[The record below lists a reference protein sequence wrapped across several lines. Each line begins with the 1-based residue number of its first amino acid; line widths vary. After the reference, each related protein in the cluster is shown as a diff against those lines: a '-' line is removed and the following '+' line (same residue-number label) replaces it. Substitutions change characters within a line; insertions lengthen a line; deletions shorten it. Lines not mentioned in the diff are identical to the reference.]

1 MSNFDHFVGT
11 KPVSDTHAFDVS
23 ALEVWMSAQVA
34 GFAGPITVEMFK
46 GGQSNPTYKLVTPG
60 CSYVMRSKPG
70 PVAKLLPSA
79 HAIEREFKVMQGL
92 AGTDVPVPHM
102 YALCEDESIIGRAFY
117 IMEFKAG
124 RVLWDQSLPGM
135 TPQQRG
141 AIYDEMNRVMAA
153 LHTVD
158 VTRQGL
164 ADYGKPGN
172 YFERQIGRWSK
183 QYVASVTQPI
193 DEMDK
198 LMAWLPMNMPASA
211 KDDSKVSIVHGD
223 YRMDNLMFAA
233 DTPQVVAVLDWELST
248 LGHPLA
254 DFSYHCM
261 AWHIPASLGRGIG
274 GLDIAAL
281 GIPSEAEY
289 MRRYCERTGLA
300 TPQQLQADWNFYLAY
315 NMFRIAAILQGIAK
329 RVEAGTA
336 SSAQAKAAGDTARPM
351 AQLAWSYAQKHGA

>member
-23 ALEVWMSAQVA
+23 ALEVWMSTQVA

-60 CSYVMRSKPG
+60 RSYVMRSKPG

-79 HAIEREFKVMQGL
+79 HVIEREFKVMQGL

-233 DTPQVVAVLDWELST
+233 DAPQVVAVLDWELST